1 MAKRF
6 KITILIAVFFAVGW
20 LWIFSQ
26 QAEENLSAAKK
37 EAVLLGSEKLDVWVV
52 KKPDER
58 KRGLSGME
66 KLVEVDGMLFV
77 FEEEK
82 RHPFW
87 MKDMHFPIDI
97 IWISGE
103 RKVLEITYGVSPETY
118 PDIFQPQQPVKYVIE
133 VEAGRA
139 EEINIEEGS
148 VFSPNGRL

>member
-1 MAKRF
+1 
-6 KITILIAVFFAVGW
+6 
-20 LWIFSQ
+20 
-26 QAEENLSAAKK
+26 
-37 EAVLLGSEKLDVWVV
+37 
-52 KKPDER
+52 
-58 KRGLSGME
+58 ME